1 MSTLGVVIVIGLAI
15 GIAFWFFNRK
25 PETFSESTDKP
36 EVAPYK
42 VPELLRLSEPEATTP
57 IPLVVETA
65 PVSAPVVAE
74 EKVAKAKKA
83 SKPKVAAKKTS
94 TVKATAAPKAV
105 KKPKLKTA
113 K

>member
-42 VPELLRLSEPEATTP
+42 VPEQEATTP

-74 EKVAKAKKA
+74 EKPVKAKRV

-94 TVKATAAPKAV
+94 TAKATVAAKAV
-105 KKPKLKTA
+105 KKPRLKTA